1 MSDVLSI
8 VRAKNNAQ
16 EWVTIQEAVE
26 IVTQKSNI
34 KMRYCDIL
42 RNALYGNILI
52 SIYFQSPVIL
62 RKVNTSNYKIKLT
75 PGESSFYYKLCHLD
89 SVRFLNNTN
98 LIVSTEDIYF
108 TSNQRVIDTP
118 LIGYEYVFVE
128 RLLAQFLKLPLPKLD
143 TSENNYGI
151 SVCLDGNL
159 YQIFE
164 KITWEERIKK
174 QINHLP
180 KSIAP
185 IITEQVLYNKP
196 IKDNGSILFPLY
208 HLPKN
213 TCFVIRNEQLDKLLR
228 IITKNKSS
236 VTPSSRI
243 STPLSRLF
251 WLACKHNESITP
263 LINKPYKLLS
273 IFEQWALSDGITDH
287 LSAETLKSALQRGSP
302 SETSSSH

>member
-26 IVTQKSNI
+26 IVTQKSNV

-89 SVRFLNNTN
+89 SVRFLNDTN

-128 RLLAQFLKLPLPKLD
+128 RLLAQLLKLPLPKLD

-164 KITWEERIKK
+164 KTTWEERIKK

-196 IKDNGSILFPLY
+196 IKDNGNILFPLY

>member
-1 MSDVLSI
+1 MLDILSI
-8 VRAKNNAQ
+8 VRARNNVQ
-16 EWVTIQEAVE
+16 EWVTIQEAAE

-34 KMRYCDIL
+34 KMRCCDIL
-42 RNALYGNILI
+42 RNVLYGNILI

-62 RKVNTSNYKIKLT
+62 RKVNTSNHKIRLT
-75 PGESSFYYKLCHLD
+75 SGESSFCYKLCYLD

-98 LIVSTEDIYF
+98 LIVSTEDSYLI
-108 TSNQRVIDTP
+108 SNQRVIDTP

-128 RLLAQFLKLPLPKLD
+128 RLLAEVLKLPLPKLD

-151 SVCLDGNL
+151 SVCLGGSL

-164 KITWEERIKK
+164 KITWKERIKK

-185 IITEQVLYNKP
+185 IITEQLLYTKS
-196 IKDNGSILFPLY
+196 IKDHENTLFPLY

-213 TCFVIRNEQLDKLLR
+213 TCFVIRNEQLDKLLCV
-228 IITKNKSS
+228 IKENKSS
-236 VTPSSRI
+236 ATPSSRI

-251 WLACKHNESITP
+251 WLACRHNETIIP

-287 LSAETLKSALQRGSP
+287 LSAETLKSALQRGAP
-302 SETSSSH
+302 SATSSSH

>member
-1 MSDVLSI
+1 MLDILSI
-8 VRAKNNAQ
+8 VRARNNVQ
-16 EWVTIQEAVE
+16 EWVTIQEAAE
-26 IVTQKSNI
+26 IATQKSNI
-34 KMRYCDIL
+34 KMRCCDIL
-42 RNALYGNILI
+42 RNVLYGNILI

-62 RKVNTSNYKIKLT
+62 RKVNTSNHKIRLT
-75 PGESSFYYKLCHLD
+75 PGESSFCYKLCYLD

-98 LIVSTEDIYF
+98 LIVSTDDSYF
-108 TSNQRVIDTP
+108 ISNQRVIDTP
-118 LIGYEYVFVE
+118 LMGNEYVFVE
-128 RLLAQFLKLPLPKLD
+128 RLLAQVLNLPLPKLD

-151 SVCLDGNL
+151 SVCLGGNL

-164 KITWEERIKK
+164 KITWKERIKK

-185 IITEQVLYNKP
+185 IITEQLLYTKP
-196 IKDNGSILFPLY
+196 IKDNENTLFPLY

-213 TCFVIRNEQLDKLLR
+213 TCFVIRNEQLDKLLC
-228 IITKNKSS
+228 IITENKSS
-236 VTPSSRI
+236 ATPSSRI

-251 WLACKHNESITP
+251 WLACRHNETIIP

-287 LSAETLKSALQRGSP
+287 LSAETLKSALQRGAP
-302 SETSSSH
+302 SATSSSH

>member
-16 EWVTIQEAVE
+16 KWVTIQEAVE
-26 IVTQKSNI
+26 IVTQKSNV

-89 SVRFLNNTN
+89 SVRFLNDTN
-98 LIVSTEDIYF
+98 LIVSTDDIYF

>member
-26 IVTQKSNI
+26 IVTQKSNV

-89 SVRFLNNTN
+89 SVRFLNDTN

-128 RLLAQFLKLPLPKLD
+128 RLLAQLLKLPLPKLD

-164 KITWEERIKK
+164 KTTWEERIKK

-196 IKDNGSILFPLY
+196 IKDNGNILFPLY

-213 TCFVIRNEQLDKLLR
+213 TCFVIRNEQLDKLL
-228 IITKNKSS
+228 
-236 VTPSSRI
+236 
-243 STPLSRLF
+243 
-251 WLACKHNESITP
+251 
-263 LINKPYKLLS
+263 
-273 IFEQWALSDGITDH
+273 
-287 LSAETLKSALQRGSP
+287 
-302 SETSSSH
+302 

>member
-26 IVTQKSNI
+26 IVTQKSNV

>member
-16 EWVTIQEAVE
+16 EWVTIQEAAE
-26 IVTQKSNI
+26 IVTQKSNV

-75 PGESSFYYKLCHLD
+75 PGESSFYYKLCNLD
-89 SVRFLNNTN
+89 SVRFLNDTN
-98 LIVSTEDIYF
+98 LIVSTEDVYF

-174 QINHLP
+174 QINRLP

-196 IKDNGSILFPLY
+196 IKDNGNILFPLY

-228 IITKNKSS
+228 IITKNKSL

>member
-1 MSDVLSI
+1 
-8 VRAKNNAQ
+8 
-16 EWVTIQEAVE
+16 
-26 IVTQKSNI
+26 
-34 KMRYCDIL
+34 
-42 RNALYGNILI
+42 
-52 SIYFQSPVIL
+52 
-62 RKVNTSNYKIKLT
+62 
-75 PGESSFYYKLCHLD
+75 
-89 SVRFLNNTN
+89 
-98 LIVSTEDIYF
+98 
-108 TSNQRVIDTP
+108 
-118 LIGYEYVFVE
+118 
-128 RLLAQFLKLPLPKLD
+128 
-143 TSENNYGI
+143 
-151 SVCLDGNL
+151 
-159 YQIFE
+159 
-164 KITWEERIKK
+164 

>member
-1 MSDVLSI
+1 MLDILSI
-8 VRAKNNAQ
+8 VRARNNAQ
-16 EWVTIQEAVE
+16 EWVTIQEAAE
-26 IVTQKSNI
+26 IVTQKSNV

-42 RNALYGNILI
+42 RNVLYGNILI

-62 RKVNTSNYKIKLT
+62 RKVNISNYKIKLT
-75 PGESSFYYKLCHLD
+75 PGESSFHYKLCYLD

-98 LIVSTEDIYF
+98 LIVSTEDVCF

-151 SVCLDGNL
+151 SVCLDGDL

-164 KITWEERIKK
+164 KTTWKERIKK
-174 QINHLP
+174 QIDHLP

-185 IITEQVLYNKP
+185 IITEQVLYTKP
-196 IKDNGSILFPLY
+196 IKGNGNILFPLY

-213 TCFVIRNEQLDKLLR
+213 TCFVIRNEQLDKLLY
-228 IITKNKSS
+228 IIAKNKSS

-251 WLACKHNESITP
+251 WLACRHNETITP

-302 SETSSSH
+302 L